1 MQGALCH
8 ANTAR
13 TGQGCA
19 KLARSHSCNGFCFEG
34 NRVFGHLRGGR
45 EHLAEALI
53 PAEKEG
59 AITALVDTGQRHR
72 SAKGEAEF
80 IAGEGRDAARV
91 RLRPAVEKIARVER
105 CNQVRYQSVA
115 RLVV

>member
-1 MQGALCH
+1 M
-8 ANTAR
+8 
-13 TGQGCA
+13 
-19 KLARSHSCNGFCFEG
+19 
-34 NRVFGHLRGGR
+34 
-45 EHLAEALI
+45 AEALI

-105 CNQVRYQSVA
+105 CIAQKLKQRAVQ
-115 RLVV
+115 LIGT